1 MDQSQNNDH
10 VPMSCTEVCL
20 KIEIHEIHKMNEIH
34 LPKHR
39 NPQHLGLLS
48 RLIRQYGSHIE
59 AENQIKT
66 HK

>member
-1 MDQSQNNDH
+1 
-10 VPMSCTEVCL
+10 MSCTEVCL